1 MTTPPDL
8 LLVHGAWDTLIP
20 ELPAGEVRTV
30 ALPSS
35 GAEPAA
41 LGDFAD
47 DVRAVRAGLAASEG
61 RPTVVV
67 AHSFGGPPATEAV
80 CGQPHVVG
88 LICVAAFVADA
99 GQIMA
104 ELFDGGSPPCSITT
118 PTAHHPSPQQR
129 PPEGTARPRSAAIVR
144 PLQRTR
150 LGGPRRALVTRPCT
164 TASGTQ
170 ARPGDRGLFV
180 PLYRDTLG
188 G

>member
-67 AHSFGGPPATEAV
+67 AHSFGGLPATEAV

-99 GQIMA
+99 GQIVA

-118 PTAHHPSPQQR
+118 PTAHTHHHSSAHPRAPLDHDPQ
-129 PPEGTARPRSAAIVR
+129 RSSGHCDEPDSADRVE
-144 PLQRTR
+144 R
-150 LGGPRRALVTRPCT
+150 L
-164 TASGTQ
+164 
-170 ARPGDRGLFV
+170 
-180 PLYRDTLG
+180 
-188 G
+188 